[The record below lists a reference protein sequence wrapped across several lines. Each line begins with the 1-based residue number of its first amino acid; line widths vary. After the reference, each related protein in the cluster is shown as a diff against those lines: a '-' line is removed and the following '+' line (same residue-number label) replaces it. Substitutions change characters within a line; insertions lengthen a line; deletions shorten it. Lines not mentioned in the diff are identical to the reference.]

1 MAEAT
6 GSPDAELHERSR
18 GELRMADRT
27 VAFHFENDPLGFLD
41 RRSASM
47 APAFEVGPNEY
58 FLRDAVDA
66 CAVLRNDDGRYRE
79 HSDFFHTR
87 HGLFGP
93 EAARLKIRR
102 ESRELVRA
110 HLLEHAARIGEFIDS
125 NLPATSEW
133 PDCGN
138 RLVYRFFL
146 PVLLSAH
153 APPKLRSLLDMIV
166 ERAVLANARMRQAR
180 WRRML
185 LQFRTT
191 LRLSREIEARQS
203 KPRGRPHDLLDVVAG
218 SIDSRQRLDELSEVY
233 LSFVFAIAGSVG
245 FLLGWSLYLL
255 GSHAERSVPSE
266 WIVQEALRLWP
277 VAWQLGRQ
285 PSQEHQLAGV
295 TVLPGDEVVVCP
307 YLVHRNESY
316 WAKPHAYEPER
327 WSEPDSW
334 RNPAFIPFGHGRHRC
349 VAADLTPRFVADIL
363 DAIRRSNTVSIDAVS
378 GKPIVAAALAPPR
391 FRLQLH
397 ERST

>member
-1 MAEAT
+1 MRARANDQ
-6 GSPDAELHERSR
+6 GRW
-18 GELRMADRT
+18 LRMANRT
-27 VAFHFENDPLGFLD
+27 LAFRFGDDPLGVLD
-41 RRSASM
+41 EQSASP
-47 APAFEVGPNEY
+47 AGAFEVGPNEY
-58 FLRDAVDA
+58 FLRDAVA
-66 CAVLRNDDGRYRE
+66 ARAVLRNEDGRYRE

-110 HLLEHAARIGEFIDS
+110 HLLECSPRIGEFIAVQ
-125 NLPATSEW
+125 LPATSEW

-138 RLVYRFFL
+138 RLAYRLLL
-146 PVLLSAH
+146 PVLLSADV
-153 APPKLRSLLDMIV
+153 PPKLRCLLDMIV
-166 ERAVLANARMRQAR
+166 ERAVLANARARQSR

-191 LRLSREIEARQS
+191 LGLSREIEARQS
-203 KPRGRPHDLLDVVAG
+203 KPRRPPSDLLDVVAG
-218 SIDSRQRLDELSEVY
+218 SIDPGQRLDELSEVY

-255 GSHAERSVPSE
+255 GSHAERAVPSE

-285 PSQEHQLAGV
+285 PTQEHQLAGV
-295 TVLPGDEVVVCP
+295 KVFPGDEVVVCP
-307 YLVHRNESY
+307 YLVHRNASY
-316 WAKPHAYEPER
+316 WAQPHAYEPGR

-334 RNPAFIPFGHGRHRC
+334 RNPAFIPFGHGPHRC
-349 VAADLTPRFVADIL
+349 VAADLTPRFVADVL
-363 DAIRRSNTVSIDAVS
+363 DAIRRSNTVSIDAGR
-378 GKPIVAAALAPPR
+378 GKPTVAAALAPPR
-391 FRLQLH
+391 FRLTLQAKA
-397 ERST
+397 T